1 MTGKMTGQR
10 LTLLIALALCLAAVA
25 LPPLLAA
32 SQSGNGYELAWFT
45 VDGGGATFSAGGGYE
60 LGGTVGQPDAGT
72 FNGDGYTL
80 DGGFWGAG
88 VPSSGPPVH
97 NIYLPIILRQS

>member
-1 MTGKMTGQR
+1 MTGKMTRQR

-25 LPPLLAA
+25 LPPLLAT
-32 SQSGNGYELAWFT
+32 SQSGSGYELAWFT
-45 VDGGGATFSAGGGYE
+45 VDGGGAMLNQGGSFS
-60 LGGTVGQPDAGT
+60 LNGTIGQADAGT
-72 FNGDGYTL
+72 LGGDGYTL

-88 VPSSGPPVH
+88 VPSGGPPAY

>member
-1 MTGKMTGQR
+1 MTRKHP
-10 LTLLIALALCLAAVA
+10 TLLLALVLCLAAVA
-25 LPPLLAA
+25 LPSLLAA
-32 SQSGNGYELAWFT
+32 SQSGSGYELAWFT
-45 VDGGGATFSAGGGYE
+45 VDGGGATFNAGGDYE

-72 FNGDGYTL
+72 FSGDGYTL
-80 DGGFWGAG
+80 DGGFWGAS